1 MLPFYCLRYVLALY
15 KEPSN
20 LFITFCLQVP
30 MVAAAG
36 GDSSSQHVQQLQQE
50 QLTQLVSEGIDLLRL
65 RQLAASAAVPQP
77 QAALPP
83 AARTFR
89 VSLGVAYDE
98 AFYRYFQQ

>member
-1 MLPFYCLRYVLALY
+1 VSAATSQP
-15 KEPSN
+15 
-20 LFITFCLQVP
+20 LQDGWV
-30 MVAAAG
+30 
-36 GDSSSQHVQQLQQE
+36 
-50 QLTQLVSEGIDLLRL
+50 QLVSDSIDLQLL
-65 RQLAASAAVPQP
+65 RQLAATSAVPQP